1 MVVVKRT
8 REALNHCTMLKQLGV
23 PSQNMPWECFDHFK
37 VKITKETRNEWSAI
51 WSNTLHV
58 EQAIRVL
65 SGGLSFTDQVQKAV
79 AWIAR

>member
-8 REALNHCTMLKQLGV
+8 WEALNHCTMLKQLDV
-23 PSQNMPWECFDHFK
+23 PSQNMPCKCFDHFK